1 MSRRRRPRLA
11 VGLLAFLLALAG
23 CSTLLAVK
31 GEQRR
36 ADALAVL
43 SGTVTAEL
51 APSGPLVVALFAREA
66 EDYVLVD
73 DFTAARPG
81 PWIFG
86 VQAGR
91 YWVAAFEDV
100 NGDGAYQDEPFY
112 RPDPERPLVVTPG
125 QRVTGLAI
133 VVPRA
138 GRALRSGRFVMS
150 GMTARETEEQQR
162 TSIFA
167 LSAVGT
173 VAALDDPRFD
183 FDIAKKGMWQFY
195 EFLAEGEAGIYF
207 LEPYDPQ
214 RIPVLFVHGM
224 GGTPR
229 EFATLIGALDRRRFQ
244 PWVLYYPSGARL
256 DAIVTWLDQIFT
268 RLEVELKVEK
278 AAVVAHSMGGLVARG
293 FALQHWDRSGRD
305 AVRTLVTISSP
316 LGGIASAGEGVAD
329 SPIVVR
335 SWATPGARQRLPRRA
350 LVHRSR
356 TANRAAPAAGAHGL
370 SHALRLQGRRPLGL
384 ERRHGAGGESAAR
397 RGPGRGP
404 LAARLRRGPHGHPPQ
419 PRGRRA
425 ARRDPRRAEMT
436 RARCRR
442 DLRIRSSRGGGAA
455 QRRA

>member
-1 MSRRRRPRLA
+1 MSRRRRSRQA
-11 VGLLAFLLALAG
+11 VGLLAIALALAG

-43 SGTVTAEL
+43 SGTVTAEA

-73 DFTAARPG
+73 YFTAARPG
-81 PWIFG
+81 PWILG

-150 GMTARETEEQQR
+150 GMTARETEEQRR

-183 FDIAKKGMWQFY
+183 FDIAKKGIWQFY

-335 SWATPGARQRLPRRA
+335 SWYGLAPGSAFLDGLFYTDPERRTERRRLPEHTAYHMLFGFKGGGRSGSSDGTVPVASQLRA
-350 LVHRSR
+350 EAQDEARSLR
-356 TANRAAPAAGAHGL
+356 GYDEDHTGILRSPAA
-370 SHALRLQGRRPLGL
+370 
-384 ERRHGAGGESAAR
+384 
-397 RGPGRGP
+397 
-404 LAARLRRGPHGHPPQ
+404 AARLGEIL
-419 PRGRRA
+419 
-425 ARRDPRRAEMT
+425 AE
-436 RARCRR
+436 
-442 DLRIRSSRGGGAA
+442 LR
-455 QRRA
+455 